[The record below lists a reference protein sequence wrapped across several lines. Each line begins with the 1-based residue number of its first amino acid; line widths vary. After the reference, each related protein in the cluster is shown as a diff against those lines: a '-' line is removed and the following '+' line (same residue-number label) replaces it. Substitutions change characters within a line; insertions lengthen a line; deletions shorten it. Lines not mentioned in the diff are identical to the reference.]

1 MIGLIIDVDSGDLL
15 IQGGTL
21 AMGET
26 SQQAIEQQ
34 AIEHII
40 RAGRGEFRE
49 VPLIGAEVAR
59 MRHGPGSRLWCA
71 SAKDMCRAAGIP
83 VNRVSIEDES
93 TIKVE

>member
-15 IQGGTL
+15 IQGRTL
-21 AMGET
+21 ALGET
-26 SQQAIEQQ
+26 SQQI
-34 AIEHII
+34 IEHVI

-49 VPLIGAEVAR
+49 LPLIGAEVAR

-71 SAKDMCRAAGIP
+71 SAKEMCRAAGIP

>member
-21 AMGET
+21 ALGET
-26 SQQAIEQQ
+26 SQQ

-71 SAKDMCRAAGIP
+71 SAKDLCRAAGIP